1 MNRLIFTLLI
11 FLIPAFSQV
20 YAQKKDKMDKL
31 PSETRTGDKYFNNK
45 EYFLAAEQYNKA
57 LKSSPKHIYTHWKL
71 AEAYRAYFDYNKAER
86 AYSKVLS
93 LGPEAYPLARF
104 WYAAMQK
111 TNGKYEEA
119 RVSFSAFL
127 SGFEPASE
135 EEKKFAEKARMEIK
149 GCELALKEL
158 KKPVRDHQFSLIQQ
172 PINSS
177 YSDYAPVIWEND
189 SSLIITSARPGT
201 KGSEVDSRMGGMYS
215 DLFRYAKQADG
226 NWQLVKLDDDF
237 KLVNTLRNDGAGV
250 FTADKMKFYYT
261 SCFEGGNCAI
271 YYTELKNGK
280 WQKPV
285 RLNENVNYPGTDTKQ
300 PALNTRGDTLF
311 FVSDRPDGYGLNDIW
326 YSVAIGPDDWSPA
339 INMGDKINTPFMDM
353 APSYFHK
360 EKVLFFS
367 SNGHEGFGGLDLFMA
382 SDKNFETVRNLGL
395 PFNSNRDDFY
405 ITLGEELGYM
415 SSNRDNGAGNDDIYS
430 FKIESNEQFIASIS
444 KDSLNDYNSI
454 SISGKILKDDG
465 KQPAADIT
473 VPLKDENNITLKTAT
488 TNDEGFFRFENLP
501 PDKNYKISVDDN
513 EFQLTTN
520 NDLVVDGLQIKGSE
534 KEVSRKLF
542 ENIYF
547 DFDMYSLRPE
557 AKKVLDDLI
566 TFASKHPD
574 IQIEMNANTD
584 SIGSSF
590 YNKQL
595 SGKRG
600 NAARD
605 YLIANGLDKSNLVV
619 NALGLEKPLVSNQNP
634 IGRQLNRRVEFYI
647 LGGPGYVANAMVY
660 IVEPQST
667 LESVAKKFKMTKE
680 EIRKLND
687 LTTEKL
693 SPFTPLRVY
702 RTENDNVIAS
712 VSLKATEHA
721 MPGILEARSAK
732 KTEYGYGMGA
742 ASDAAEIKETGQSED
757 EYYVVQPDNTLFSIA
772 KDFGLT
778 VKELMELN
786 NIKDAS
792 SILVGQKLKVS
803 R

>member
-11 FLIPAFSQV
+11 FVIPAFTQV
-20 YAQKKDKMDKL
+20 HAQKKDKMDKL
-31 PSETRTGDKYFNNK
+31 PSETRIGDKYFDNM
-45 EYFLAAEQYNKA
+45 EYFLAAEQYNMA
-57 LKSSPKHIYTHWKL
+57 LKKNPRHTYTHWKL
-71 AEAYRAYFDYNKAER
+71 AEAYRSYFDYNKAER
-86 AYSKVLS
+86 AYSQVLD
-93 LGPEAYPLARF
+93 LDPGTYPLARF

-119 RVSFSAFL
+119 QMSFLTFL
-127 SGFEPASE
+127 SGFNPGNE
-135 EEKKFAEKARMEIK
+135 EENKFAEKARMEIK

-158 KKPVRDHQFSLIQQ
+158 KKPVRDHKFSLIQQ
-172 PINSS
+172 PVNSS

-189 SSLIITSARPGT
+189 SSLVITSARPGT
-201 KGSEVDSRMGGMYS
+201 KGSEMDSRMGGMYS
-215 DLFRYAKQADG
+215 DLFRYAKQGDG
-226 NWQLVKLDDDF
+226 NWQLVKQDDDF
-237 KLVNTLRNDGAGV
+237 KLLNTVRNDGTGV
-250 FTADKMKFYYT
+250 FTMDKKKFYYT

-271 YYTELKNGK
+271 YYTELQNGK

-285 RLNENVNYPGTDTKQ
+285 RLNENVNYPGRDTKQ
-300 PALNTRGDTLF
+300 PALNSNGDTLF

-326 YSVAIGPDDWSPA
+326 YSVATGSDNWSPA
-339 INMGDKINTPFMDM
+339 INMGNKINTPFMDM

-382 SDKNFETVRNLGL
+382 SGKNFETVRNLGL

-405 ITLGEELGYM
+405 ITLGDELGYM

-444 KDSLNDYNSI
+444 KDSISNYKSI

-473 VPLKDENNITLKTAT
+473 VPLKDENNITLKTTT

-501 PDKNYKISVDDN
+501 PDKNYKIAIDDD
-513 EFQLTTN
+513 EFQLTNN
-520 NDLVVDGLQIKGSE
+520 NDLVVDGLQIKGSS

-566 TFASKHPD
+566 IFASKNPD

-584 SIGSSF
+584 SIGSSS
-590 YNKQL
+590 YNKKL

-660 IVEPQST
+660 IVEPSST

-680 EIRKLND
+680 EIKKLNA

-693 SPFTPLRVY
+693 APFTPLRVH
-702 RTENDNVIAS
+702 RNEDEHVIAS
-712 VSLKATEHA
+712 VSLKATEQE
-721 MPGILEARSAK
+721 MPGIWEVRSAK
-732 KTEYGYGMGA
+732 KTGYGYGMGA
-742 ASDAAEIKETGQSED
+742 TSDSSEIKETGQSED

-772 KDFGLT
+772 KDFGLS

-786 NIKDAS
+786 NIKDGS
-792 SILVGQKLKVS
+792 SIIVGQKLRISK
-803 R
+803 